1 MPINNFVHHPL
12 SWTPDKQHL
21 TRPLYKSLLAALK
34 TAIED
39 GTLPPG
45 TKLPPQRELADFL
58 DVNFTTITRVYRLSA
73 QLGLTYG
80 ITGKGTF
87 VSPSGIDP
95 LTISTPARR
104 LIDLG
109 FIASF
114 EKTNYLLDT
123 ALHQVA
129 SLGASQLLTYAN
141 PTGRKID
148 KSACNQYL
156 NSLGSSLLPEQHLLI
171 TSGGENTLTLLLTT
185 LFSAGDLV
193 AVDQFSYANFI
204 ATAKMLGIRLV
215 AIANDDEG
223 MLPADLERSCK
234 INNISGL
241 YLMPE
246 YQNPTGTIISA
257 QRRQDLATVAK
268 RFQLKIIEDDYLSFL
283 NYYNSERPPKFF
295 QLLPQQTFYVCS
307 MSKTIASGLRIAY
320 LAFPSTATTQIENGF
335 FNISVKTSTLNAAI
349 ATTAIQ
355 TGIAAKIIKE
365 KLQTATKMN
374 RQFDNI
380 FPTAPQNQ
388 LTNWAFFRCLPLTGS
403 TKTGKNIEQDLLKL
417 HLRCFHSD
425 RFATAANPDKQFLR
439 VSLSAT
445 NSISELKTGLLR
457 LNQYLVNHGLL
468 S

>member
-1 MPINNFVHHPL
+1 M
-12 SWTPDKQHL
+12 
-21 TRPLYKSLLAALK
+21 
-34 TAIED
+34 
-39 GTLPPG
+39 
-45 TKLPPQRELADFL
+45 
-58 DVNFTTITRVYRLSA
+58 
-73 QLGLTYG
+73 
-80 ITGKGTF
+80 
-87 VSPSGIDP
+87 
-95 LTISTPARR
+95 
-104 LIDLG
+104 
-109 FIASF
+109 
-114 EKTNYLLDT
+114 
-123 ALHQVA
+123 
-129 SLGASQLLTYAN
+129 
-141 PTGRKID
+141 
-148 KSACNQYL
+148 
-156 NSLGSSLLPEQHLLI
+156 I

-185 LFSAGDLV
+185 LFSAGDLI

-204 ATAKMLGIRLV
+204 ATAKMSGIRLV

-246 YQNPTGTIISA
+246 YQNSTGTIISA
-257 QRRQDLATVAK
+257 QCRQDLATVAK
-268 RFQLKIIEDDYLSFL
+268 KLQLKIIEDDYLSFL

-295 QLLPQQTFYVCS
+295 QLLPQQTFYVYS
-307 MSKTIASGLRIAY
+307 MSKTIALGLRIAY
-320 LAFPSTATTQIENGF
+320 LVFPSTATTQIENGF

-349 ATTAIQ
+349 ATTGIQ

-380 FPTAPQNQ
+380 FPAAPQNQ

-403 TKTGKNIEQDLLKL
+403 TKTGKKIEQDLLKL
-417 HLRCFHSD
+417 HLRCFHAD
-425 RFATAANPDKQFLR
+425 RFSTAANPDKQFLR